1 MSRHYRMH
9 RSTPNGRSRYDTYY
23 LTTREIVGVH
33 RSIPTG
39 VVEEQ
44 VVELRY
50 DGAHLVAARAR
61 R

>member
-1 MSRHYRMH
+1 MTRHYKMH
-9 RSTPNGRSRYDTYY
+9 GSTPKGRSRYYTYY
-23 LTTREIVGVH
+23 VTTRDIEGVH
-33 RSIPTG
+33 KSVPTG
-39 VVEEQ
+39 VVKEQ